1 MNEIRNELLLLL
13 DVGKA
18 KDENDRDFKIEWLL
32 DKFESDIRRQLE
44 DIRYKEKE
52 LEGNLKTLDYVRNEL
67 LKKEGK

>member
-67 LKKEGK
+67 LKKEDK